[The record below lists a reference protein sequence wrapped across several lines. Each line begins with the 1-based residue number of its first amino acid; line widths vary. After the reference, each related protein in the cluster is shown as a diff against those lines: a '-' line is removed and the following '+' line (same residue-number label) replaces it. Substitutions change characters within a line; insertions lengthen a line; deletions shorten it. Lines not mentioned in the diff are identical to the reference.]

1 METSNL
7 KNMVVLKNLPSNIV
21 DEAIIVLKAN
31 KKTKKLQKIENK
43 KILENQENKK
53 DKEYILKEAEMIVNN
68 YISKIENKEND
79 KIIISKDT
87 DGKYKKLNIKTGVC
101 KVTFEKIPKG
111 TYYVG
116 IHSWNRT
123 APENNRKVFSKWS
136 KLRKVTTK

>member
-87 DGKYKKLNIKTGVC
+87 NGKYKKLKKYAIATTLLCIIQAIVNI
-101 KVTFEKIPKG
+101 F
-111 TYYVG
+111 
-116 IHSWNRT
+116 
-123 APENNRKVFSKWS
+123 
-136 KLRKVTTK
+136 

>member
-1 METSNL
+1 METTNL

-87 DGKYKKLNIKTGVC
+87 DGKYKKLKKYAI
-101 KVTFEKIPKG
+101 
-111 TYYVG
+111 
-116 IHSWNRT
+116 
-123 APENNRKVFSKWS
+123 A
-136 KLRKVTTK
+136 TTLLCIIQAIVIIF

>member
-7 KNMVVLKNLPSNIV
+7 KNMIILKNLPSNIV

-87 DGKYKKLNIKTGVC
+87 DGKYKKLKKYAI
-101 KVTFEKIPKG
+101 
-111 TYYVG
+111 
-116 IHSWNRT
+116 
-123 APENNRKVFSKWS
+123 A
-136 KLRKVTTK
+136 TTLLCIIQAIVIIF

>member
-79 KIIISKDT
+79 KIVISKDT
-87 DGKYKKLNIKTGVC
+87 DGKYKKLKKYAI
-101 KVTFEKIPKG
+101 
-111 TYYVG
+111 
-116 IHSWNRT
+116 
-123 APENNRKVFSKWS
+123 A
-136 KLRKVTTK
+136 TTLLCIIQAIVIIF

>member
-21 DEAIIVLKAN
+21 DEAIIVLKAT

-87 DGKYKKLNIKTGVC
+87 EGKYKKLKKYAI
-101 KVTFEKIPKG
+101 
-111 TYYVG
+111 
-116 IHSWNRT
+116 
-123 APENNRKVFSKWS
+123 A
-136 KLRKVTTK
+136 TTLLCIIQAIIIIF

>member
-87 DGKYKKLNIKTGVC
+87 DGKYKKLKKYAI
-101 KVTFEKIPKG
+101 
-111 TYYVG
+111 
-116 IHSWNRT
+116 
-123 APENNRKVFSKWS
+123 A
-136 KLRKVTTK
+136 TTLLCIFKQL